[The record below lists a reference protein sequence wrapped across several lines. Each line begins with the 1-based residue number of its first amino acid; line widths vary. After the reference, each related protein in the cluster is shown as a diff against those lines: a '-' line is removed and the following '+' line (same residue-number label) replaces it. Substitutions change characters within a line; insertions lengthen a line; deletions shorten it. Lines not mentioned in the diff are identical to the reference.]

1 MYLIYEVT
9 WAFYQQSNSIFSILI
24 SYRVVAWL
32 AALSARLKTDCKYWM
47 AESTKKLVQ
56 KGTTLTSSLSSISA
70 SNVCS

>member
-9 WAFYQQSNSIFSILI
+9 WAFQQQSNSIFSILI
-24 SYRVVAWL
+24 SYGVVAWL

-56 KGTTLTSSLSSISA
+56 EGTTLTSSLSSISA